1 MPQAIAPVAGA
12 VVGGLMSDGGS
23 SSASNEPWA
32 PAQPIL
38 QDLLKQ
44 GQALGGYYQQN
55 PFNHLQRTAYQNTF
69 SDIDNARNNVMPGLL
84 AISNKY
90 LQKGGSPGISL
101 LTSGAANPGGGAPAQ
116 SYGLLDFKALNPY
129 TNGALDVVMPKTP
142 QEEEEE
148 RKKREQEAAWEQ
160 YMAMERQGAGA

>member
-38 QDLLKQ
+38 KDLLKQ

-55 PFNHLQRTAYQNTF
+55 PFNNLQQAAYQNTF
-69 SDIDNARNNVMPGLL
+69 ADIDNARNSVMPGLL
-84 AISNKY
+84 AITNKY

-101 LTSGAANPGGGAPAQ
+101 LTSGQSAPNGGGAAQ
-116 SYGLLDFKALNPY
+116 SFGLLDFQALNPY
-129 TNGALDVVMPKTP
+129 TSGGIPVAPTP
-142 QEEEEE
+142 VANTPDARTREEEEMRRLIE
-148 RKKREQEAAWEQ
+148 MSNRFA
-160 YMAMERQGAGA
+160 